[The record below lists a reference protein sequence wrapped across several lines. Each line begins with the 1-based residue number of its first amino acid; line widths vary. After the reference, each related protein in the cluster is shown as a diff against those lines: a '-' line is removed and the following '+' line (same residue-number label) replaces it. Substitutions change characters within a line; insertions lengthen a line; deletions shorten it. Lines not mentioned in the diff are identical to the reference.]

1 MKTNAGK
8 CNLLTSSNKE
18 LSIALTITLKTVNVR
33 NLLVE
38 KLTKAKL

>member
-8 CNLLTSSNKE
+8 CNLLTSSNE
-18 LSIALTITLKTVNVR
+18 ESSIILTITLKTVNMR
-33 NLLVE
+33 NWLVE